1 MFKFYR
7 LSGVSYNRNIYGVNG
22 TLILLVL
29 ALYLLNRLVLKDELS
44 WSFLSSHFN
53 DVLAGLL
60 LLPSYNLLALL
71 FRQSNLLML
80 RCMNILTFTLVV
92 GLFWEYVTPL
102 YRSDSVSDPL
112 DILAYLLGGLIY
124 WLLSLLV
131 GHKALNSKPEKKT
144 GGDVG

>member
-7 LSGVSYNRNIYGVNG
+7 LSGVDHHRNIYGVNG
-22 TLILLVL
+22 ALILLIVP
-29 ALYLLNRLVLKDELS
+29 LYLLNRLLLKDELS

-71 FRQSNLLML
+71 CRQYNLLLL
-80 RCMNILTFTLVV
+80 RFMHILTFTLVV

-102 YRSDSVSDPL
+102 YRSGSISDPL
-112 DILAYLLGGLIY
+112 DVLAYLSGGLLYSLI
-124 WLLSLLV
+124 SLLLV
-131 GHKALNSKPEKKT
+131 NKKLSS
-144 GGDVG
+144 GGVQNG